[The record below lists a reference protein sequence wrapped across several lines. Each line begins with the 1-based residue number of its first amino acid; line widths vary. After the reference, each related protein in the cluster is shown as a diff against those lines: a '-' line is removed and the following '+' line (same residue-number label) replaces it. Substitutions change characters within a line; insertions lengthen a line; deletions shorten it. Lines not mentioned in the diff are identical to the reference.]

1 MPMSPNTTLYLFR
14 ESFRSLKR
22 NSWLNFAAAGTTA
35 VSLFVLGI
43 AILLVINTN
52 SIAQSIESNVEI
64 MVYANHGVNANG
76 LTTLRQELE
85 SIPGVKDTQF
95 VSKDEALHS
104 LEGQFGQDS
113 KLKASVGDSNPL
125 PDAYKVRIDDP
136 HQVAQVAKTIGQ
148 LPDVYRVRYGQGV
161 VDTMFKITA
170 WVRLISIAIMVLLA
184 VCAVFLI
191 ATTIRLTM
199 FSRRKEINIMKY
211 VGATDWFVRWPF
223 LLEGII
229 IGGCGALVSIAIL
242 YFSYSAVVI
251 KLHETLTFL
260 PLVAS
265 TRMLWGIFG
274 GLFGAGVLLG
284 ITGSMITVRRY
295 LHV

>member
-1 MPMSPNTTLYLFR
+1 MSPNMTLYLFR

-242 YFSYSAVVI
+242 YFSYTAVVI

>member
-1 MPMSPNTTLYLFR
+1 MSPNMTLYLFR